1 MNDIIIG
8 IVSRDEQ
15 INNTIYKSI
24 TKNNI
29 KYLNDKCCYVGI
41 LNFDNNQ
48 KINKNVLDICDGIIF
63 QGGSDIY
70 DYHFDILNY
79 CVNNNIPVLGICMG
93 HQIIGLYAN
102 KEKEK
107 DLIKVNNHFS
117 LIDKHQI
124 HINKESILY
133 NLFGETIDV
142 NSRHLY
148 KINSISKPFIL
159 SAYSND
165 NIIEAIEWVDKDHWV
180 LGVQWHPEDM
190 DNMEPLYNYFIQE
203 IKRRRKKQL

>member
-1 MNDIIIG
+1 
-8 IVSRDEQ
+8 
-15 INNTIYKSI
+15 
-24 TKNNI
+24 
-29 KYLNDKCCYVGI
+29 
-41 LNFDNNQ
+41 
-48 KINKNVLDICDGIIF
+48 
-63 QGGSDIY
+63 
-70 DYHFDILNY
+70 
-79 CVNNNIPVLGICMG
+79 MG

-102 KEKEK
+102 KEKEN

-165 NIIEAIEWVDKDHWV
+165 NTIEAIEWVDKDHFV

-190 DNMEPLYNYFIQE
+190 NNMEPLYNYFIQE